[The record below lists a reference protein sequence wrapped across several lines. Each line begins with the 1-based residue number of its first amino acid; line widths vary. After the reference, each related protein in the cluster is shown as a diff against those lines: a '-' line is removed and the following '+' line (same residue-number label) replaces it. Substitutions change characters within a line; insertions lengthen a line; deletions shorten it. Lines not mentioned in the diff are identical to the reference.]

1 MPRKSRK
8 KRIIEIPRV
17 SESEMPIERM
27 ATAIYARLSF
37 ENNGL
42 ADDESIE
49 TQVTLLKEFVS
60 IHSEY
65 ELVETYIDNGFTG
78 TNFDRPE
85 FRRMISDATCGKIS
99 CIIVKDLSR
108 FGRNYIETGMY
119 IETIFPK
126 LNIRLIA
133 VNDHFDSFNEEDR
146 TSITIPMKNMINE
159 MYSRDQ
165 SRKLLL
171 ANKIRRNKEDALPSG
186 VPPYGYIRNSRKT
199 RYLVRRDCG
208 DYVKLIF
215 LWTVIGVDGG
225 EIARRLA
232 LLGAPVPSEGTPS
245 KGGGK
250 WTSGCVRRILN
261 NPAYQGDVCMGK
273 SSQRFGGNG
282 YVYQKNHKADWTIH
296 ERRHEPLVTRID
308 QEMVFEMI
316 RANARRNR
324 VDQHKDVAGC
334 FKGIL
339 YCKECDRP
347 LITITDRSNEPR
359 FTNSA
364 FVKHCCNPVPYYS
377 KHCNNFV
384 SDDFLKYVVM
394 ESIKHHIKLVTDK
407 KDIIQIA
414 KESGN
419 GKDLALSIDK
429 KITSATSF
437 LADER
442 EKQLKLYEDYQTGV
456 VDKDDFNILNRKC
469 SERISLLQ
477 DKLKELQI
485 KKNEYLRAI
494 NSYLTMIGDLKIEGD
509 EYGFDPKLVK
519 KLVARIAI
527 TRDKRIEITYKDND
541 IDQMINKALEGLV

>member
-1 MPRKSRK
+1 
-8 KRIIEIPRV
+8 
-17 SESEMPIERM
+17 
-27 ATAIYARLSF
+27 
-37 ENNGL
+37 
-42 ADDESIE
+42 
-49 TQVTLLKEFVS
+49 
-60 IHSEY
+60 
-65 ELVETYIDNGFTG
+65 
-78 TNFDRPE
+78 
-85 FRRMISDATCGKIS
+85 
-99 CIIVKDLSR
+99 
-108 FGRNYIETGMY
+108 
-119 IETIFPK
+119 
-126 LNIRLIA
+126 
-133 VNDHFDSFNEEDR
+133 
-146 TSITIPMKNMINE
+146 
-159 MYSRDQ
+159 
-165 SRKLLL
+165 
-171 ANKIRRNKEDALPSG
+171 
-186 VPPYGYIRNSRKT
+186 
-199 RYLVRRDCG
+199 
-208 DYVKLIF
+208 
-215 LWTVIGVDGG
+215 
-225 EIARRLA
+225 
-232 LLGAPVPSEGTPS
+232 
-245 KGGGK
+245 
-250 WTSGCVRRILN
+250 
-261 NPAYQGDVCMGK
+261 
-273 SSQRFGGNG
+273 
-282 YVYQKNHKADWTIH
+282 
-296 ERRHEPLVTRID
+296 
-308 QEMVFEMI
+308 MVFEMI
-316 RANARRNR
+316 RVNARRNR

-407 KDIIQIA
+407 KDIIQMA

-429 KITSATSF
+429 KITSASSF

-485 KKNEYLRAI
+485 KKNEYMRAI

-519 KLVARIAI
+519 KLVARIDI
-527 TRDKRIEITYKDND
+527 TRDKRIEITYKDTD
-541 IDQMINKALEGLV
+541 IDQMINKALEGLI